1 MITTIFVLGFITNSQ
16 LNSFF
21 VVDAQDGSN
30 NDQSENTESVPDMGL
45 DSSANSNLSN
55 FSLPTVSSSEDGV
68 SDNSNFTQNNTVE
81 QPLITDKNATP
92 PEENTTVPQEPLIT
106 DKNATP
112 PEENTTVPQEPLITD
127 KNATPPEENTTVPQ
141 EPLITDK
148 NATPPEENTTVPQE
162 PLITDKNAT
171 PPEENTTVP
180 QEPPTSAAENVTTS
194 ESPTSAAEN
203 VTTSESPTSAAEN
216 VTTSEPPNNTNNNAS
231 ASNVTTT
238 SVAPVEGV
246 DIINSDSNS
255 SADQALPAEQQ
266 SANNMTSANITAT
279 ATTRSNRN

>member
-1 MITTIFVLGFITNSQ
+1 MITTIYLLGFITNSQ

-45 DSSANSNLSN
+45 DSSANSTLSN
-55 FSLPTVSSSEDGV
+55 FSLPTVSSLEDGV

-112 PEENTTVPQEPLITD
+112 PEENTTVPQ
-127 KNATPPEENTTVPQ
+127 V
-141 EPLITDK
+141 
-148 NATPPEENTTVPQE
+148 

-194 ESPTSAAEN
+194 EPPNSPTET
-203 VTTSESPTSAAEN
+203 VTT
-216 VTTSEPPNNTNNNAS
+216 
-231 ASNVTTT
+231 
-238 SVAPVEGV
+238 
-246 DIINSDSNS
+246 
-255 SADQALPAEQQ
+255 
-266 SANNMTSANITAT
+266 
-279 ATTRSNRN
+279 